1 MAVGIRLISLAI
13 IASILFFPIVVE
25 STGGAAVNYTVT
37 FHEVGL
43 PNGANWSVSQGTSVK
58 YSVSTSINFTEPDGS
73 YNFIMGKVNGYKPL
87 PSNFT
92 VNVQGH
98 NTSFTVIYVPELYSV
113 TFVETGLPPST
124 FWNVTLGNEI
134 NTSSD
139 SAIGFK
145 VMNGTYNYSIPDV
158 GGIAPSTT
166 NGTIKVNGAPTKV
179 FLKFT
184 TPVNFTFF
192 EHGLPAGTY
201 WSVYINGSYYNS
213 TSSFITVT
221 LPNGTYSFAVLLP
234 SGYYASPLNGK
245 VNFSRNIIFITATS
259 PLLYEI
265 AIALLIVLIAVFLAL
280 YIVMR
285 KKLKRNNKGNKSSD
299 EKK

>member
-1 MAVGIRLISLAI
+1 MEDRTRLIYLAI
-13 IASILFFPIVVE
+13 IIPAILFPLVLNP
-25 STGGAAVNYTVT
+25 TTAASGNYLIS
-37 FHEVGL
+37 FHETGL
-43 PNGANWSVSQGTSVK
+43 PSDTNWSISQGTNIE
-58 YSVSTSINFTEPDGS
+58 YSTSNTISFFEPNGS
-73 YNFIMGKVNGYKPL
+73 YNFIMGKVNGYKSL
-87 PSNFT
+87 PGNFSLY
-92 VNVQGH
+92 VQGH
-98 NTSFTVIYVPELYSV
+98 NISLMTIWVPVLYPV
-113 TFVETGLPPST
+113 TFVEAGLPSNT
-124 FWNVTLGNEI
+124 FWNVTLGNET
-134 NTSSD
+134 NTSSN
-139 SAIGFK
+139 STIKFR

-158 GGIAPSTT
+158 DGIAPSTT

-192 EHGLPAGTY
+192 EHGLPAGTN

-265 AIALLIVLIAVFLAL
+265 AIALLIVLIAVFFAL